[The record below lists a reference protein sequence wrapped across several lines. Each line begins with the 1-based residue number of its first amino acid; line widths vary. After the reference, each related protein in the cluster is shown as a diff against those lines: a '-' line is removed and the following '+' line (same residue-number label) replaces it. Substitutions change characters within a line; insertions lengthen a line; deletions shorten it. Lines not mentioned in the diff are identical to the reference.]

1 MLGWTIFF
9 GNLTGI
15 GFLVAKMISELTYHG
30 VFLSPFSE
38 GIGKISMG
46 KSNVGE
52 GSLEGIEQMGTVTA
66 QRSGI

>member
-1 MLGWTIFF
+1 M
-9 GNLTGI
+9 
-15 GFLVAKMISELTYHG
+15 AKMISELTYHG